1 MAVEI
6 KEVTNKRDLKN
17 FVRFPFSL
25 YKDNKFW
32 IPPLIKNEM
41 ETLSSEKNPDFEYCE
56 AKYWL
61 AYRDNSPVGRIAG
74 ICNRKYIE
82 KWRNKY
88 ASFSRFDFIDDE
100 EVSRALFEKV
110 EAWAESKGMEGI
122 HGPLGFTTFDQQ
134 AILVEGFDEMPTAAS
149 VYNYSY
155 YPEHLERLG
164 CKKEVDYIEFK
175 INVPEEIPEKA
186 VRIANVVLKREKLKL
201 IAKNEV
207 C

>member
-82 KWRNKY
+82 KWRNK
-88 ASFSRFDFIDDE
+88 
-100 EVSRALFEKV
+100 
-110 EAWAESKGMEGI
+110 
-122 HGPLGFTTFDQQ
+122 
-134 AILVEGFDEMPTAAS
+134 
-149 VYNYSY
+149 
-155 YPEHLERLG
+155 
-164 CKKEVDYIEFK
+164 
-175 INVPEEIPEKA
+175 
-186 VRIANVVLKREKLKL
+186 
-201 IAKNEV
+201 
-207 C
+207 